1 MKTKALWLLVTCLVV
16 VSLVPL
22 LLASCH
28 SSDGGEEGP
37 RLTPEEEEQMA
48 QRGVVNVDTVADA
61 SRIAGFPV
69 VEPAYIP
76 EGFSGGSFSVYQ
88 HGANLPEDTSPK
100 FIWINVERIWSWEG
114 NHEVMFVLMQSQHK
128 SSIGGG
134 EPAEICGHPGERWFD
149 AAHDDMPDR
158 LAFGWEDNGCYF
170 SLVAMLAGPLDEET
184 LMRIACS
191 VEVE

>member
-28 SSDGGEEGP
+28 SSDGGEEEP
-37 RLTPEEEEQMA
+37 SLTPEEEEQMA
-48 QRGVVNVDTVADA
+48 QQGVVNVDTVADA

-76 EGFSGGSFSVYQ
+76 EGFSGGSFSVLH
-88 HGANLPEDTSPK
+88 HGANPPEDMKTK
-100 FIWINVERIWSWEG
+100 FIWINVERIWAWEG
-114 NHEVMFVLMQSQHK
+114 EERIIFVLTQSQHK
-128 SSIGGG
+128 SNIIGS
-134 EPAEICGHPGERWFD
+134 EPAEICGRQGQRWFD
-149 AAHDDMPDR
+149 AAHDDMPAR
-158 LAFGWEDNGCYF
+158 LAFGWEDDGNYF
-170 SLVAMLAGPLDEET
+170 SLFGMLAGPLDEET
-184 LMRIACS
+184 LMQIACS